1 LRTILTK
8 IPIIMVILYIAGCAN
23 QSPAINSKDKWI
35 FAHMATHAQISN
47 NTTLVIPLTQ
57 DIIAFTQYPYQKQA
71 AFTGLEFTSF
81 LENENKTGTRHAVLS
96 WLNGEKIEQVTLIVK
111 DIVQTLLG
119 LCVASGNWYLHIYTW
134 IDIKLRETRSHMS
147 IDILIQ
153 TITLGN
159 KQSMRRVIECLLE
172 RNNKVPFRFLA
183 LKDTKR

>member
-1 LRTILTK
+1 MRTILIK
-8 IPIIMVILYIAGCAN
+8 IPILMVILYIAGCAN

-71 AFTGLEFTSF
+71 AFTGSEFTSF

-111 DIVQTLLG
+111 DIVISEEQKSIVYSTEA
-119 LCVASGNWYLHIYTW
+119 VRS
-134 IDIKLRETRSHMS
+134 LRGVRELVSPHLYMDRY
-147 IDILIQ
+147 Q
-153 TITLGN
+153 
-159 KQSMRRVIECLLE
+159 
-172 RNNKVPFRFLA
+172 
-183 LKDTKR
+183 TKRNEKSHEYRYPHTDHYPRQQAEYATRNRMPTGKKQ